1 MPDLEFQHLTESKV
15 CAFKLTVAIRLMKNM
30 PIHQNITFVKT
41 RDISYRQLRI
51 TNGQHLKTTSAIRVF
66 QLNHTRFVLFAF
78 ITNCTMNGVKMFMKS
93 YENSYNSDPIHVVS
107 NYSFQ
112 KNCDIIRLRPH
123 CELILYFLIIANHI
137 RVLEYLDYIG
147 QLIDIS
153 MSSNQI

>member
-15 CAFKLTVAIRLMKNM
+15 CASKLTVAIRLMKNM

-51 TNGQHLKTTSAIRVF
+51 TNGQHLKATSEIRVF
-66 QLNHTRFVLFAF
+66 QLNHTRFVLFPF

-107 NYSFQ
+107 NYSLQKKLRYHKAFKNSNTTSQNTPAKISFQ
-112 KNCDIIRLRPH
+112 WW
-123 CELILYFLIIANHI
+123 
-137 RVLEYLDYIG
+137 
-147 QLIDIS
+147 
-153 MSSNQI
+153 